1 MTQIRFIAIQ
11 FTDGSRV
18 KYSFPVQSAN
28 KSAAQLKLEDFF
40 KSRHL
45 VIQAEGQLVVY
56 PIENIRQVAF
66 SAGSGGDLDGIR
78 LPAHTILDAK
88 LVEG

>member
-1 MTQIRFIAIQ
+1 MTPMRFISIQ
-11 FTDGSRV
+11 FTDGSKV

-28 KSAAQLKLEDFF
+28 KSATQLKLEDFF
-40 KSRHL
+40 KNRHL
-45 VIQAEGQLVVY
+45 VIQVEGQLLVY

-66 SAGSGGDLDGIR
+66 SAGSGDDLEGIR
-78 LPAHTILDAK
+78 LPAHTIRDAT